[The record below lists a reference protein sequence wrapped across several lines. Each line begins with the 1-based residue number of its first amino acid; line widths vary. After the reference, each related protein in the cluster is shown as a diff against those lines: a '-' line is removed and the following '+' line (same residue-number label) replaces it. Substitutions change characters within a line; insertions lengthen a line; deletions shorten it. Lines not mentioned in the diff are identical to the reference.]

1 MSQVFFWWKKGPVAG
16 SKRKSFVPHPTNELL
31 TAVITRIATYYA
43 WTPNN
48 FLIKIARKLTP
59 PSTVNDIRYIFTTL
73 FCSRKDYIHYWCRAN
88 VRPASLYLIRTSSLY
103 STSPPCKTSRS
114 PSPLA
119 PYFISIFLRQG
130 PCFKFT
136 TLFWLPG
143 IEKGLRITTAT
154 GAVGIF
160 IPYLDPPL
168 ALNDKGAY
176 LEALYNQLV
185 SEYLSFST

>member
-1 MSQVFFWWKKGPVAG
+1 MSQVFFGWKKGPVAG
-16 SKRKSFVPHPTNELL
+16 TKRKSFVPRPTNELL

-48 FLIKIARKLTP
+48 FLIKIAHKLTP
-59 PSTVNDIRYIFTTL
+59 AKYGKRYKVYFHNAL
-73 FCSRKDYIHYWCRAN
+73 LLPESRKDYVHYWCRAN
-88 VRPASLYLIRTSSLY
+88 IRPASLYLIRTSSLY
-103 STSPPCKTSRS
+103 SSSPPCKTSRS

-143 IEKGLRITTAT
+143 EGTAYYNRYRCRGNLYT
-154 GAVGIF
+154 LFG
-160 IPYLDPPL
+160 PPSR
-168 ALNDKGAY
+168 
-176 LEALYNQLV
+176 
-185 SEYLSFST
+185 SE